1 MLSEGLT
8 MSALMGFY
16 ETIGRLLSRSRIR
29 GIEKSLAG
37 AGINAPAES
46 FMGFFIVLNVLVAL
60 LIFLLF
66 LDTSAVPK
74 FIYAM
79 LGEAFLL
86 PDWASIVLSLIS
98 AFVITFL
105 VTFVLVWSIILLQTE
120 TRRNAVEEVLPDF
133 LTLVAGNVRSG
144 MTLDQAMWYAA
155 KPEYGIFSIEVKRAV
170 KSAFAGEPIEK
181 SLDRLDIRFNSRV
194 LHRTILL
201 LKQALASGGEIAEI
215 LEETSQDAREVSM
228 HKKDIAATLLV
239 YVIFL
244 VFAATIGAP
253 FLFSVA
259 TTLISVLTMAFAYM
273 PTGGLEGS
281 AGSVPM
287 SFMATPSSPSIST
300 DEFFWFSMA
309 LMFIT
314 SLIAALLLG
323 IIRAGSKT
331 QGIKYFPFML
341 VLSLVVYFVV
351 AAFLESMFENM
362 FF

>member
-1 MLSEGLT
+1 

-16 ETIGRLLSRSRIR
+16 ETIGRLLSRKRIR

-37 AGINAPAES
+37 AGISAPAES
-46 FMGFFIVLNVLVAL
+46 FMGFFIVVTMLVGIL
-60 LIFLLF
+60 MFLLF
-66 LDTSAVPK
+66 LNTSAVPK
-74 FIYAM
+74 FLYAM
-79 LGEAFLL
+79 FGDSFLI
-86 PDWASIVLSLIS
+86 PDVISIVLSFIA

-105 VTFVLVWSIILLQTE
+105 VIFTVSWAVILFQTE
-120 TRRNAVEEVLPDF
+120 ARRNAVEEVLPDF
-133 LTLVAGNVRSG
+133 LTLVAGNIRSG

-155 KPEYGIFSIEVKRAV
+155 KPEYGLFSIEVKKV
-170 KSAFAGEPIEK
+170 IKSAFSGEPIEK
-181 SLDRLDIRFNSRV
+181 SLDRLDMRFNSRV

-201 LKQALASGGEIAEI
+201 LKQALATGGQVAEI
-215 LEETSQDAREVSM
+215 LEETAQDAREVSM

-239 YVIFL
+239 YIIFL
-244 VFAATIGAP
+244 VFASTIGAP

-273 PTGGLEGS
+273 PSGGLE
-281 AGSVPM
+281 AGAGGMPM

-309 LMFIT
+309 LIFIT
-314 SLIAALLLG
+314 SLISSLLLG

-341 VLSLVVYFVV
+341 VLSFIIYFVV
-351 AAFLESMFENM
+351 ASFLESMFSSM

>member
-1 MLSEGLT
+1 

-16 ETIGRLLSRSRIR
+16 ETIGRLLSRKRIR

-37 AGINAPAES
+37 AGISAPAES
-46 FMGFFIVLNVLVAL
+46 FMGFFIVVNILVGL
-60 LIFLLF
+60 LLF
-66 LDTSAVPK
+66 LVFLNLSTIPQ
-74 FIYAM
+74 FLYAM
-79 LGEAFLL
+79 VGDAFFL
-86 PDWASIVLSLIS
+86 PDFVSVIISLIA

-105 VTFVLVWSIILLQTE
+105 AIFISVWAVILLQSE
-120 TRRNAVEEVLPDF
+120 ARKNAVEAILPDF
-133 LTLVAGNVRSG
+133 LTLVAGNIRSG
-144 MTLDQAMWYAA
+144 MNLDQAMWYAA
-155 KPEYGIFSIEVKRAV
+155 KPEYGVFSIEVKKV
-170 KSAFAGEPIEK
+170 IKSAFSGEPIEK
-181 SLDRLDIRFNSRV
+181 SLDRLDMRFNSRV

-201 LKQALASGGEIAEI
+201 LKQALATGGEVAEI
-215 LEETSQDAREVSM
+215 LEETAQDAREVSM

-244 VFAATIGAP
+244 VFASTIGAP

-273 PTGGLEGS
+273 PTGGLESG
-281 AGSVPM
+281 AGGMPM
-287 SFMATPSSPSIST
+287 SFMASPGSPTIST
-300 DEFFWFSMA
+300 EEFFWFSMA

-314 SLIAALLLG
+314 SLISALLLG

-341 VLSLVVYFVV
+341 ILSLVVYFVV
-351 AAFLESMFENM
+351 ASFLESMFSTM